1 MDNSLGAVITAMVTP
16 FDAEGKVDYKTAV
29 ELACILGKNGSEA
42 VVLSGTTGESP
53 TLNRSEKLELY
64 QRVAKETGPDLKVVA
79 ATGCNST
86 ADTLELTTEAAKTGV
101 DAVMLVT
108 PYYNK
113 PTQEGLYEHFK
124 TVASAI
130 DLPVILYNVPSIRDR
145 NMTAATT
152 LRLAEIENIVAV
164 KEASGDLEQVATIC
178 SRAPEG
184 FSVYSGDDSLTLPM
198 LSLGATGGIS
208 VASHLVGSE
217 FAAMID
223 HFKKGRTLQAQ
234 QVHSRLLP
242 LFKGLFV
249 VTNPIPVKAALNMI
263 GRSVGDPRLP
273 LLPLEE
279 KFKNGLK
286 QTLIGLGLI
295 EPNK

>member
-29 ELACILGKNGSEA
+29 ELARFLGKNGSEA

-130 DLPVILYNVPSIRDR
+130 DLPVILYNVPSRTAV

-152 LRLAEIENIVAV
+152 LRLAEIENVVAV

-198 LSLGATGGIS
+198 LSLGATGVIS
-208 VASHLVGSE
+208 VASHLAGSE